1 MNSRDGREAE
11 QFKPWLEE
19 NGPWV
24 RWNAHLVTPDWET
37 GEDIA
42 QEAVIKLFKAWGNE
56 NLREKILNS
65 RSYVGR
71 LVLNCYLDHKK
82 VKSRTNECE
91 EEFADERHYV
101 EVGFGLG
108 LDVRKAL
115 RRLREAERHMLFLT
129 FYCDLTKTAAGQ
141 ELGISL
147 SSASRLYDR
156 ALENMKV
163 LLNEEED

>member
-1 MNSRDGREAE
+1 VSSRDSREAE
-11 QFKPWLEE
+11 EFKPWLEA
-19 NGPWV
+19 NGPWL
-24 RWNAHLVTPDWET
+24 RRTAHFVTPDRET

-42 QEAVIKLFKAWGNE
+42 QEAVIKLFKAWTNE
-56 NLREKILNS
+56 SLREKILTS

-91 EEFADERHYV
+91 EEFADERHHV
-101 EVGFGLG
+101 EVEFGSG
-108 LDVRKAL
+108 LEVRQAL
-115 RRLREAERHMLFLT
+115 RRLCDAERHILFLT

-141 ELGISL
+141 ELGISP
-147 SSASRLYDR
+147 SSASRLYKR
-156 ALENMKV
+156 ALSNMKV